1 LNTLEKYSEFLL
13 AFKSLGAAYTVA
25 NELFK
30 NIQKY
35 VCVLYGQFSTVDVNL
50 ARFNL
55 FSIGQYSEST
65 MPCTKDVLLLH
76 TKRASYQAYLWRN
89 ALQAT
94 LSPPPISEFGWEIN
108 DGNVRVKWMTM
119 PAAPNGILENVNC
132 GCKSGCSTRR
142 CACVKAE
149 LKCTGLCACR
159 DCLNIEGDGNEI
171 ADDDEIM
178 MMMMMMMMISMMTF
192 SNSSDVLIKSK
203 VLGVR

>member
-1 LNTLEKYSEFLL
+1 MEK
-13 AFKSLGAAYTVA
+13 
-25 NELFK
+25 
-30 NIQKY
+30 
-35 VCVLYGQFSTVDVNL
+35 
-50 ARFNL
+50 
-55 FSIGQYSEST
+55 
-65 MPCTKDVLLLH
+65 CTP
-76 TKRASYQAYLWRN
+76 SN
-89 ALQAT
+89 AIT
-94 LSPPPISEFGWEIN
+94 PSEIN

-119 PAAPNGILENVNC
+119 PAAPDGILENVNC

-178 MMMMMMMMISMMTF
+178 MMMMMMISMMTF

>member
-1 LNTLEKYSEFLL
+1 
-13 AFKSLGAAYTVA
+13 
-25 NELFK
+25 
-30 NIQKY
+30 
-35 VCVLYGQFSTVDVNL
+35 
-50 ARFNL
+50 
-55 FSIGQYSEST
+55 

-119 PAAPNGILENVNC
+119 PAAPDGILENVNC

-159 DCLNIEGDGNEI
+159 DCLNIEGDGNEV
-171 ADDDEIM
+171 ADDDDDDDFDDDIFEQQ
-178 MMMMMMMMISMMTF
+178 
-192 SNSSDVLIKSK
+192 
-203 VLGVR
+203 